1 MRKNAAFFLVMLA
14 VFGLDQAAKA
24 VIARTVGLYESRTVI
39 PGFFN
44 LTRVHNR
51 GAVFGAFSK
60 YEGDLVFWVLTVSS
74 LAALALV
81 AYIFSR
87 TPASETLMKASLA
100 MIMGGAAG
108 NLADRISRGFVV
120 DFLDFHI
127 GRSHWP
133 FFNVADSAITVGVV
147 IVLFL
152 YLRRK
157 PPCIPS

>member
-1 MRKNAAFFLVMLA
+1 MRKNAAFLLVMLA

-24 VIARTVGLYESRTVI
+24 VVARTVGLYESRTVI

-60 YEGDLVFWVLTVSS
+60 YEGDLIFWVLTISS

-87 TPASETLMKASLA
+87 TPASETLMKSSLA

-108 NLADRISRGFVV
+108 NLADRLSRGFVV

-127 GRSHWP
+127 GRAHWP

-157 PPCIPS
+157 PSCTPS